1 MDTTTTKIIKLN
13 SMVKLEINKDQW
25 IGQVVEIRED
35 IALIKLLDNMH
46 YHANL
51 NELQPLIGK
60 TPKRFQKI
68 NKTSGKK

>member
-1 MDTTTTKIIKLN
+1 
-13 SMVKLEINKDQW
+13 MVRLQINKDQW

-51 NELQPLIGK
+51 NELQPLSGR

-68 NKTSGKK
+68 NKASGNK